1 MKLIAGSILVGF
13 TLLSLTLSGL
23 SGGAVTR
30 SIDTDWD
37 IGIYTPLG
45 IEILIWLFMAIG
57 IGLMIWGLFEI
68 RRGKAS

>member
-1 MKLIAGSILVGF
+1 VKLIAGSILVGF